1 MNANVETIVSLIGC
15 TSQVAAEAL
24 TKHNENI
31 YHALDELLQV
41 PVVSGSRHIPA
52 PREID
57 RGMTAEQQQICATGR
72 ALMDKLTAVASA
84 AHSKIRS
91 GQSLAG
97 AAVQAVSPV
106 QPEPL
111 PESEMTSA
119 QPQ

>member
-1 MNANVETIVSLIGC
+1 MKATIETIVSFIGC
-15 TSQVAAEAL
+15 TPQVAEEAL
-24 TKHNENI
+24 HRHNGDI
-31 YHALDELLQV
+31 YKVMSELLEA
-41 PVVSGSRHIPA
+41 PVVSGAKYIPK

-57 RGMTAEQQQICATGR
+57 RGRTPEQEQICATGR

-97 AAVQAVSPV
+97 GAVQEVSPV
-106 QPEPL
+106 RPLSL
-111 PESEMTSA
+111 PEAETSV